1 MLSPQFVK
9 KLEPLG
15 RRLFDMTTVAVGLF
29 AAFLVV
35 IDVWYNNWELIN
47 YMGNAQYLL
56 TPLLNHPSLNDVA
69 ASYAFPKEAS
79 PALMSEAGRFQ
90 LNESI
95 SIAYTR
101 DPVYYFL
108 TAGGHLIQDA
118 SYDIC
123 GAIAKSY
130 PNVNASLGTVS
141 LGVVANTMFYVRG
154 TTLSNFFGTTS
165 TAVVPPKAND
175 STLTAYGYAPARLD
189 SDMKLTTPL
198 VIPPNG
204 VNITT
209 NVTMYRF
216 FPKSYC
222 TGCKSIVELGRDK
235 CAVVYTYNT
244 TTRTLKVFS
253 SKAYLG
259 DYHLLGVILGRSKE
273 SMGSLWVRAFCV
285 LMAIMGYQASQK
297 TIRWT
302 EPSVK
307 RSWYK
312 RILHTL
318 IPPLYRYSSYAFSLS
333 NFCLNS
339 DVVVFG
345 YAVAMLLDEK
355 QSMVFTRQLA
365 KWVQANDGWAQIQLF
380 AIQFRWLW
388 LNCAVLKFIKWLINF
403 MSLTRQTGKNPFVG
417 MCNFSSVIYVYL
429 GAVFL
434 VTRTSFIHYGN
445 SDSVSMSSTTDCI
458 DTVRLDLLQSQ
469 YIRAFPSLILV
480 VIVNLMAVL
489 ALDHAIHFRW
499 WRRMAKNSLG
509 RQAMFNTTSILTDM
523 HFRFHDMDGYKG
535 QAIAIHARSLTTIQ
549 WFLSCHTVCFGLS
562 EESRNVRAM
571 VSKVI
576 GQNNNDRTGATT
588 IMVRSSG
595 LSGRGLKYE
604 PLQNQSPDSKDHNS
618 GGGNVMD
625 TLGEDEAINMESSN
639 DLFILAQDTDGNIH
653 LYDARKTEIQ
663 AMSLEVKILSDGKYI
678 IA

>member
-1 MLSPQFVK
+1 MGGSGRNMSWLHQLGNLLVK
-9 KLEPLG
+9 IAG
-15 RRLFDMTTVAVGLF
+15 AF
-29 AAFLVV
+29 AAFLVIV
-35 IDVWYNNWELIN
+35 DVVYNNWELIN
-47 YMGNAQYLL
+47 YLGNAQYLL
-56 TPLLNHPSLNDVA
+56 TPLLNHPSLVDVA

-79 PALMSEAGRFQ
+79 PVLLSEAGRFQ
-90 LNESI
+90 LNDTI
-95 SIAYTR
+95 TAAFGR
-101 DPVYYFL
+101 NPDYYFL

-123 GAIAKSY
+123 GALAESY
-130 PNVNASLGTVS
+130 PNVSATAATVN
-141 LGVVANTMFYVRG
+141 LGVVTNSLFYVRG
-154 TTLSNFFGTTS
+154 TTLSNFFGM
-165 TAVVPPKAND
+165 TATDVAPPKSND
-175 STLTAYGYAPARLD
+175 ATLTALGYAPARLD
-189 SDMKLTTPL
+189 TDMKLTTPL
-198 VIPPNG
+198 AIPPSGTNM
-204 VNITT
+204 TA

-216 FPKSYC
+216 FPKSFC
-222 TGCKSIVELGRDK
+222 TGC
-235 CAVVYTYNT
+235 
-244 TTRTLKVFS
+244 S
-253 SKAYLG
+253 SSSAATNAASSTPYIG
-259 DYHLLGVILGRSKE
+259 DTHLLGVILERSSASKASFKPKDDPMDGRN
-273 SMGSLWVRAFCV
+273 V
-285 LMAIMGYQASQK
+285 Q
-297 TIRWT
+297 T
-302 EPSVK
+302 P
-307 RSWYK
+307 WYK
-312 RILHTL
+312 RLLYIFS
-318 IPPLYRYSSYAFSLS
+318 PPLYRYSSDTYSLPD
-333 NFCLNS
+333 FFLNS

-345 YAVAMLLDEK
+345 YTVALLLDEK

-388 LNCAVLKFIKWLINF
+388 LNCAVLKCIKWFINF

-417 MCNFSSVIYVYL
+417 MCNFSSVIYVYI

-480 VIVNLMAVL
+480 MIVNLMAVL

-499 WRRMAKNSLG
+499 WRRMVKNSLS

-625 TLGEDEAINMESSN
+625 TLDEDEAINMESGAAPSN